1 MERRNGASGEHAP
14 RLSVLMVHPHDLY
27 SPQEPWTVRIRFLA
41 VQLAQKG
48 HRVILAY
55 HRLGAARTLPGAGLP
70 GVELVE
76 LGRNVSALGRN
87 TAKLARLARTC
98 DVVHVQKCMP
108 HAAIPALWAAY
119 LNRIPIHYD
128 WDDWEY
134 KIQDIETGG
143 KAPGWLRWMEERLP
157 TLVDT
162 VSVASGLLELLALK
176 AGVPQ
181 DRIFHAPVGAD
192 LEAFNPAISGE
203 RIRAVLGAT
212 GPIVLYLGQLHAT
225 QYVGQFLQAG
235 KLLLARHPEVK
246 LVVVGAGWRL
256 PELKDMASSL
266 QIAPQVVFTGAVPY
280 SEVPEYVAAADV
292 AVACFDDNEATRA
305 KSPLKVVEYLAAGRA
320 IVASAVGEVQ
330 KMINQVGVLVPAGD
344 VALLSNAICDLLADP
359 QLRAELGGRARA
371 RAEALHGWAAVAANL
386 DRAYRRALQIPT

>member
-1 MERRNGASGEHAP
+1 MERRTGASGENAP
-14 RLSVLMVHPHDLY
+14 RLSILMVHPHDLY

-41 VQLAQKG
+41 EELARQG

-55 HRLGAARTLPGAGLP
+55 HRLGATRRQRGSGLP

-76 LGRNVSALGRN
+76 LGRNVSALVRN
-87 TAKLARLARTC
+87 TAHLAKMARAC

-119 LNRIPIHYD
+119 LNRLPIHYD

-157 TLVDT
+157 GLVDT
-162 VSVASGLLELLALK
+162 VSVASGLLEALALK
-176 AGVPQ
+176 AGVPK
-181 DRIFHAPVGAD
+181 DRIFRAPVGAD
-192 LEAFNPAISGE
+192 LVAFNPAVSGE
-203 RIRAVLGAT
+203 RIRARLDGA
-212 GPIVLYLGQLHAT
+212 GPVVLYLGQLHAT

-235 KLLLARHPEVK
+235 KLILTRHPDAR

-256 PELKDMASSL
+256 PELEELASTL
-266 QIAPQVVFTGAVPY
+266 HIVQNVVFTGAVPY
-280 SEVPEYVAAADV
+280 AEVPEYVAAADV

-305 KSPLKVVEYLAAGRA
+305 KSPLKVVEYLAAGKA

-330 KMINQVGVLVPAGD
+330 KMIDQVGVLVPAGD
-344 VALLSNAICDLLADP
+344 IPALSDAICDLLEDP
-359 QLRAELGGRARA
+359 FRREELGLRARE
-371 RAEALHGWAAVAANL
+371 RAERLHGWGAVAANL
-386 DRAYRRALQIPT
+386 EQAYRRALQRPA